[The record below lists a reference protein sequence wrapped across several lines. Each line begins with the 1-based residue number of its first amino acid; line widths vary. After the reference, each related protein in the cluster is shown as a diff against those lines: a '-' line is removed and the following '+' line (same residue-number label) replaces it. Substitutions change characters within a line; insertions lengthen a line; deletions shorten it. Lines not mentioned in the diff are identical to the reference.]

1 MANETF
7 ARGAE
12 RPGNRTLSYGKEPL
26 FDSQT
31 KRWQDSALLVAVRN
45 RSVES
50 ALMAIDKGASID
62 TKDISGSTALMIA
75 AESGDAAMC
84 RALLCKGADIEAR
97 MINTDIGLG
106 TCETALI
113 TSAKHGKKDV
123 CILLLE
129 KGADP
134 NAKDRYKTTALMY
147 AAQLGHPDVCTALLE
162 HGADPRLKDVNLMTA
177 LQLSRNGAS
186 EAIQEY
192 LAHFKV

>member
-12 RPGNRTLSYGKEPL
+12 RPGKTLSYSKEPL

-31 KRWQDSALLVAVRN
+31 KRWQDSALIAAVRN

-50 ALMAIDKGASID
+50 ALMAIGKGASID
-62 TKDISGSTALMIA
+62 TKDMSGSTALMTA

-84 RALLCKGADIEAR
+84 KALLDKGADIEAR
-97 MINTDIGLG
+97 MLNSDIGLG
-106 TCETALI
+106 TCETALMAA
-113 TSAKHGKKDV
+113 AKHGKKDV

-147 AAQLGHPDVCTALLE
+147 AAQFGYPDVCRSLLE

-177 LQLSRNGAS
+177 LQLSSNGAS
-186 EAIQEY
+186 DEIQKY